1 MTEIKSILCD
11 GGDSGKPFAHGVK
24 ALLDEKVTVQVVKRN
39 ELDMFDNEV
48 IEHVDEF
55 EIAQIS

>member
-1 MTEIKSILCD
+1 MTEIKTILCD
-11 GGDSGKPFAHGVK
+11 GGDIGKPFAHGVK

-55 EIAQIS
+55 